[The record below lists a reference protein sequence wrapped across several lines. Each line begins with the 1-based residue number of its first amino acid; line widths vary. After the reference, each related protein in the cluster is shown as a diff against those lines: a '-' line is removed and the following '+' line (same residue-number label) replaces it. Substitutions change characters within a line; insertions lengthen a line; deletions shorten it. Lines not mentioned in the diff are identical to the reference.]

1 MNEEIIVNLKKLT
14 FLAGLSE
21 ENLNKLAEFA
31 EKRRLFKNELLF
43 EEGDRVGA
51 LFLVSEGKI
60 KLFKSS
66 SEGRELIIRIIGS
79 GEICGCESLFKD
91 GRYLMSAVAEEGAE
105 VIVLSAERFKEV
117 FVSEL
122 GPAGLNLLESL
133 SNCIRQLVGLID
145 DLAFKDVEMRI
156 LNKLYELTNEPQMT
170 DTVNIQLTHQDIAS
184 MVGTVR
190 EVVSRT
196 MSRLKRKGVV
206 VNSTV
211 RGFRVDKQRL
221 EQLLLQRYSYIK
233 VG

>member
-1 MNEEIIVNLKKLT
+1 M
-14 FLAGLSE
+14 
-21 ENLNKLAEFA
+21 
-31 EKRRLFKNELLF
+31 
-43 EEGDRVGA
+43 
-51 LFLVSEGKI
+51 SEGKI

-66 SEGRELIIRIIGS
+66 SEGRELIIRVIGN
-79 GEICGCESLFKD
+79 GELCGCESLFKD
-91 GRYLMSAVAEEGAE
+91 GRYLMSAVAEDGAE

-156 LNKLYELTNEPQMT
+156 LNKLYELTNEPQMS

-233 VG
+233 IG